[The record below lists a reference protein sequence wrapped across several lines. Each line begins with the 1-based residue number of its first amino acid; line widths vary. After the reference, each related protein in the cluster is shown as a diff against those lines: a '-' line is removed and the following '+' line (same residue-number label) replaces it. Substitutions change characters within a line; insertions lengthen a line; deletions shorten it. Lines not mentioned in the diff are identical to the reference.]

1 MAVLNLTVTNM
12 PAKYPALQPAANSLD
27 VAFVAAGADFADGAQ
42 FPLTGT
48 EILLAWNKHA
58 TDPRTVTITSV
69 ANEYKRTGD
78 ITAYSI
84 GAGEIA
90 VFPQFQLNG
99 WQSSDSRL
107 HLAASAADVYFAIL
121 KLAN

>member
-1 MAVLNLTVTNM
+1 MAVLDLTLTTM

-27 VAFVAAGADFADGAQ
+27 ITFVAAGADFADGAQ
-42 FPLTGT
+42 FTLTGK

-58 TDPRTVTITSV
+58 TDPRTVTVTSV
-69 ANEYKRTGD
+69 VDEYNRTGN

-90 VFPQFQLNG
+90 VFPQFQLAG
-99 WQSSDSRL
+99 WKQSSGKLS
-107 HLAASAADVYFAIL
+107 LAASAADVYFAVL
-121 KLAN
+121 RLVD